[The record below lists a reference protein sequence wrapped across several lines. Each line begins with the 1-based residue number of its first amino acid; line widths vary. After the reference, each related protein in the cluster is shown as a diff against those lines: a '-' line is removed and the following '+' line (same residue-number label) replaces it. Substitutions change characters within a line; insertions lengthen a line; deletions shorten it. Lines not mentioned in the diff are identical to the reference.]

1 MVAQVVCSGF
11 GAPQQRLERV
21 FQTRGFPMHALATAE
36 AIDRDHRPLGML
48 FNRFEGPPL
57 RARIAPFNWEGEL
70 ERPRAIE
77 EATPDQLSE
86 RALGK
91 AGLEPEHAARI
102 TTLGLLTASVAHE
115 VNQPLA
121 AIVTNGETCLR
132 WLNRAEPDIERARE
146 LTKRVIADARRAS
159 EIIDRIRTIA
169 KGQVPQ
175 FTPLPFNEII
185 EGSIVFLRHEFQS
198 KDIAVDLDLASD
210 LPRIVGDRIQLQQVV
225 VNLTLNA
232 IQSVSGSTK
241 AGRGILVRT
250 ELFSS
255 QVVRCSIEDGGPGIE
270 PNDLPHLF
278 GNFFTTKDSGM
289 GMGLPI
295 SQSIIEAH
303 GGWIGAD
310 NNSALGGARFAFTLP
325 TNVTD

>member
-1 MVAQVVCSGF
+1 M
-11 GAPQQRLERV
+11 L
-21 FQTRGFPMHALATAE
+21 ALATAE
-36 AIDRDHRPLGML
+36 AIDRDHRPLL
-48 FNRFEGPPL
+48 H
-57 RARIAPFNWEGEL
+57 ARIAPFNRKGQL
-70 ERPRAIE
+70 ERPGAIE
-77 EATPDQLSE
+77 EAAPHQLSE
-86 RALGK
+86 RAWGK

-159 EIIDRIRTIA
+159 EIIDRIRTMA
-169 KGQVPQ
+169 KGQAPQ

-185 EGSIVFLRHEFQS
+185 EESIVFLRHEFQS
-198 KDIAVDLDLASD
+198 REIAVSLDLASD

-225 VNLTLNA
+225 VNLTVNA

-241 AGRGILVRT
+241 AGPGILLRT
-250 ELFSS
+250 ELSSS
-255 QVVRCSIEDGGPGIE
+255 QVVRCSIEDDGPGIE

-325 TNVTD
+325 ANVTD